1 ALEDLIKNLNSTYV
15 VFSYN
20 DEGIISYEDLFELLK
35 KYSVNNKIDTI
46 SIPYRKYKSKIASK
60 KTELNEYILLIQKRE
75 IESINEKKYDKKKA
89 TIWTPDSK
97 KYLKSPLN
105 YIGGKYKLL
114 NQIIPLFPKDIS
126 TFVDLF
132 SGGANVGIN
141 VDAQK
146 HVFIDMN
153 TKINEMFR
161 FFSGEDPV
169 NLVHK
174 IEDRLEEFKLS
185 RSNAQGYNKFR
196 EQYNLN
202 PNPL

>member
-1 ALEDLIKNLNSTYV
+1 K
-15 VFSYN
+15 
-20 DEGIISYEDLFELLK
+20 
-35 KYSVNNKIDTI
+35 
-46 SIPYRKYKSKIASK
+46 IPYRKYKSKISSK
-60 KTELNEYILLIQKRE
+60 KTELSEYIFFIQKKE
-75 IESINEKKYDKKKA
+75 IDSVNYKKNDENTTTMWSPKSKA
-89 TIWTPDSK
+89 
-97 KYLKSPLN
+97 YLKSPLN

-114 NQIIPLFPKDIS
+114 NQIIPLFPKNIS

-202 PNPL
+202 SNPFDLYVLISFSYNYQIR